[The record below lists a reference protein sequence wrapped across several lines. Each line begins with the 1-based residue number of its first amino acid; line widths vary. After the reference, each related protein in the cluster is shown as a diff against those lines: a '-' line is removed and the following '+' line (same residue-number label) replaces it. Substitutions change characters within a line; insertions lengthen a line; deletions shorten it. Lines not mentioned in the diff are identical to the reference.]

1 MTVRENDFIAYLN
14 SLHNLTASGA
24 NALAESQA
32 LSPYFGDLYEPFPL
46 AGRLKS
52 LLADRTERVVILTG
66 HAGDGKST
74 VAIDVLKTLQGIPTT
89 ERLSAP
95 FKEREQHGSVT
106 IVKDMSELSAN
117 ARQQWIDE
125 AINQPGSWLIIS
137 NTGPL
142 LDSLVKYADESGL
155 ADVES
160 KLLSLLNR
168 PINED
173 ALEQHALAGFGK
185 PLLVLNLTRLDNVE
199 LGARILT
206 RLVQHSGWQ
215 QCAGC
220 SVETA
225 CPLAL
230 NRRALAEA
238 ASVVEER
245 LRWIYRR
252 INDYEQRLTLRQIV
266 GQLAYGVT
274 GGMGCAEARARVEV
288 STAIGADRGT
298 AALQETLFSEGFF
311 GYRAGAPRPEL
322 NALQAIAL
330 LRRSLI
336 GGPVGADFERH
347 FIEDPGGGWAR
358 LPDALH
364 HLGELWR
371 KRASA
376 QEALAARAAL
386 RRMALF
392 FGSPRPDAVDQS
404 EVFLDAMLRSP
415 SLRELDAWQRAGA
428 FTLSRA
434 ESKRLR
440 SACLNVLLEAYS
452 GFSAGQFEDRHD
464 RLYLT
469 LRRPDRAVVQ
479 PTQLI
484 IASLPFQD
492 FDLVFDP
499 MARLPKLRYRNGS
512 VALVLSLPLLDYI
525 RRRDVGELGNGLSP
539 IHQAQ
544 LDRFAA
550 QLLDARDTVGYPGE
564 IAFLRAGIDGGVA
577 VYRYFFDEKE
587 QTLERE

>member
-1 MTVRENDFIAYLN
+1 MNSFVSYLN
-14 SLHNLTASGA
+14 SLTNLTASGA

-46 AGRLKS
+46 AGRIKS
-52 LLADRTERVVILTG
+52 LLIDGTERIVILTG

-74 VAIDVLKTLQGIPTT
+74 VALDVLKTLQGIPAT
-89 ERLSAP
+89 EPLRAP

-106 IVKDMSELSAN
+106 IVKDMSELSAD
-117 ARQQWIDE
+117 ARRQWIDQ
-125 AINQPGSWLIIS
+125 AIKQAGTWLIIS

-142 LDSLVKYADESGL
+142 LDSLTKYADALGL
-155 ADVES
+155 EGVES

-173 ALEQHALAGFGK
+173 TLESHVLAGFDK
-185 PLLVLNLTRLDNVE
+185 PLLILNLTRLDNVA

-206 RLVQHSGWQ
+206 RLVQHAGWQ
-215 QCAGC
+215 HCAGC
-220 SVETA
+220 PVEMA

-238 ASVVEER
+238 APVVEER
-245 LRWIYRR
+245 VRWIYRR

-266 GQLAYGVT
+266 AQLAYGLT
-274 GGMGCAEARARVEV
+274 GGMGCAEAQARVEA

-298 AALQETLFSEGFF
+298 AALQEILFSEGFF
-311 GYRAGAPRPEL
+311 GYRAGALRPES

-336 GGPVGADFERH
+336 GGPVGADFERR
-347 FIEDPGGGWAR
+347 FIDDPGGGWAR
-358 LPDALH
+358 LPGALYD
-364 HLGELWR
+364 LGELWR
-371 KRASA
+371 KRAA
-376 QEALAARAAL
+376 APEALPTRAAL
-386 RRMALF
+386 RRMALI
-392 FGSPRPDAVDQS
+392 FGSPRPDAVDQA

-434 ESKRLR
+434 ETKRLR

-464 RLYLT
+464 HLYLT

-492 FDLVFDP
+492 FDLRFDP

-512 VALVLSLPLLDYI
+512 IALVLSLPLLDYI

-550 QLLDARDTVGYPGE
+550 QLLVARDAVGHSGD

-577 VYRYFFDEKE
+577 VYRYFLDENE